1 MKTLLSRTFGCVVEA
16 RSAAV
21 AGRSDACL
29 AGRFQK
35 FSEPHVMQHCCA
47 RRRAHSALVVVA
59 LIALAFCSR
68 AAFAQEDFDETD
80 ALDFGGGTETSA
92 MLTIDA
98 DGTSLLKTVTV
109 EPRTTVEQQIW
120 ALARYEKMAEAGEG
134 DATTAVLTATN
145 EAKPFTDDEL
155 VKKISEQMDE
165 RAQNSGEKIRV
176 ELKTNAVI
184 IVSTRSFSSPEEMV
198 RESYSFWRAG
208 QLSVANMRLEMDTN
222 NLLRLTLTPQPRMER
237 YLKTLRSQWKL
248 SGMKGQVKLVF
259 PGKVVSSDF
268 PATQTNTTWL
278 TMDAKDDASLDAVAK
293 LNTVPV
299 VITAEPAG
307 YKLAQP
313 LESKNLRRA
322 RGQAGGGDDLPVT
335 DAGPGFVAEAQSVTT
350 STLRVFPGGES
361 YFENNPADTG
371 TVVRVKLFGP
381 KGRTLKSISETR
393 VIAAVDNKGRSVA
406 SDENESTQFGG
417 DADQDGPVQFDLRL
431 QLPQPD
437 AQAIEKISAEAVA
450 VTAGDWKELTLTNLA
465 ENATNAL
472 DLSAVLPD
480 AKIFVTKFA
489 MKRGQMNMQ
498 LRLEGPP
505 TVNRLEVRAK
515 VAGNNQF
522 NSYSSERQTGKKSG
536 VTTRTIVLQGYGIAD
551 EAATP
556 EAVRLTVRYP
566 EDVRR
571 ERVRFELKGLDL
583 L

>member
-1 MKTLLSRTFGCVVEA
+1 MKTLLPLTASLF
-16 RSAAV
+16 
-21 AGRSDACL
+21 
-29 AGRFQK
+29 
-35 FSEPHVMQHCCA
+35 
-47 RRRAHSALVVVA
+47 
-59 LIALAFCSR
+59 ALAFASSL
-68 AAFAQEDFDETD
+68 AQAQVYSAESTGFDMEDSS
-80 ALDFGGGTETSA
+80 GGMETSA
-92 MLTIDA
+92 VLTINA
-98 DGTSLLKTVTV
+98 DGTSSLKTVTV
-109 EPRTTVEQQIW
+109 EPRATVEQQVRMRE
-120 ALARYEKMAEAGEG
+120 RYAKMAEADDE
-134 DATTAVLTATN
+134 DAVKTSLTATN
-145 EAKPFTDDEL
+145 ETKPFTDDDL
-155 VKKISEQMDE
+155 VKKISDQMDE
-165 RAQNSGEKIRV
+165 GAQSTGEKFQV

-184 IVSTRSFSSPEEMV
+184 VVSTRSFASPEEMV

-237 YLKTLRSQWKL
+237 YLKTMRSQWKL
-248 SGMKGQVKLVF
+248 TGMKSELKLIF
-259 PGKVVSSDF
+259 PGKVVSSSF
-268 PATQTNTTWL
+268 PSLQTNATWL
-278 TMDAKDDASLDAVAK
+278 VVDAKDDASLDAVAK
-293 LNTVPV
+293 LNVAPV

-313 LESKNLRRA
+313 LESKNLRRV

-350 STLRVFPGGES
+350 TTLRVFPGGES

-371 TVVRVKLFGP
+371 TVVRVKLFAP

-393 VIAAVDNKGRSVA
+393 VIAAVDNKGRSVV

-417 DADQDGPVQFDLRL
+417 DANQDGPVQFDLRL

-515 VAGNNQF
+515 VPGDNQF
-522 NSYSSERQTGKKSG
+522 SSYSSERQTGKKSG

-551 EAATP
+551 EAPTP

-566 EDVRR
+566 GDMRR
-571 ERVRFELKGLDL
+571 ERMRFELKGLDL